1 MMPAIFAGRQTGS
14 TSFNSHRRRMKKLF
28 PEAVV
33 LCAIIMVVSYGFA
46 QTWRQTSAPNYV
58 PFSIAASADGRIIM
72 AVGSGTP
79 AVSTDSGKTWTT
91 NTAFPWGYGIASSAD
106 GTKMVGD
113 FYLQGGGENVFVS
126 TNSGNT
132 WTQTSL
138 PQGYWWSFASSADGV
153 KLVAAIWDG
162 LNYTSTNFGIY
173 TSTNSGISWLT
184 NNAPSKPWISLASSA
199 DGTKLVAVAYK
210 DRIYTSTNSGLTWT
224 PTSAPSNSCESIASS
239 ADGSHLVATG
249 RSGTYAST
257 NSGSSWTQFSIIGKC
272 VASSADGSKLIIC
285 GTQIYT
291 STNFGINWT
300 STNIPGK
307 TWYSAASSADGCELL
322 AGENQ
327 TGVWICQVTPYPQLN
342 IAPSINNRA
351 LSWLVPS
358 TNFVLQQSTDLASWT
373 DMTDTPVL
381 NLTNLQNELILSPT
395 NSSGFYRLKT
405 P

>member
-1 MMPAIFAGRQTGS
+1 
-14 TSFNSHRRRMKKLF
+14 L
-28 PEAVV
+28 
-33 LCAIIMVVSYGFA
+33 
-46 QTWRQTSAPNYV
+46 
-58 PFSIAASADGRIIM
+58 
-72 AVGSGTP
+72 
-79 AVSTDSGKTWTT
+79 
-91 NTAFPWGYGIASSAD
+91 ASSAD
-106 GTKMVGD
+106 GI
-113 FYLQGGGENVFVS
+113 
-126 TNSGNT
+126 
-132 WTQTSL
+132 
-138 PQGYWWSFASSADGV
+138 
-153 KLVAAIWDG
+153 KLAAAMYNG
-162 LNYTSTNFGIY
+162 LIY
-173 TSTNSGISWLT
+173 TSTNSGTTWLT
-184 NNAPSKPWISLASSA
+184 NNAPTEYWKSLASSA
-199 DGTKLVAVAYK
+199 DGTKLAAVAYN
-210 DRIYTSTNSGLTWT
+210 DQIYTSTNSGLTWT
-224 PTSAPSNSCESIASS
+224 PTSAPNSSWQSIASS
-239 ADGSHLVATG
+239 ADGKHLVATG
-249 RSGTYAST
+249 GGTYIST
-257 NSGSSWTQFSIIGKC
+257 NSGSSWTPISISGNC
-272 VASSADGSKLIIC
+272 VASSVDGSKIIIC
-285 GTQIYT
+285 NSGDAYGHGAQIYT